1 MPLICEF
8 IALRRQEYGV
18 APICRALGVL
28 GVQIAPRTYRAHLA
42 RPPSKRALW
51 DAAITEVLAG
61 HYEPDEQGR
70 RLPECLYGATKMW
83 AYLNREGIEV
93 ARCTV
98 ERLMRANGWRGATR
112 ARKVRTT
119 VADPA
124 ATRAPD
130 LVNRQFHAAA
140 PGLLHVADF
149 TYVPLAGGGFGYT
162 AFVIDAYAGLIPGW
176 ECSTSKHTGFVEAAI
191 RQAVA
196 YRRRQGRPLGEGAI
210 HHSDAGSQ
218 YTAVHFG
225 QTLFLEGLTPSIGSV
240 GDAYDNA
247 LAETTIGL
255 YKTECVRA
263 GSPFRHGPIRTLAD
277 LGEITSTWVHWYNTR
292 RLMHRLGRIPPA
304 EAETAYYAATDAA
317 TPAASHTN

>member
-8 IALRRQEYGV
+8 IASRRQEYGV
-18 APICRALGVL
+18 TPICRALGVL

-61 HYEPDEQGR
+61 YYQPDEQGR
-70 RLPECLYGATKMW
+70 RPPECLYGATKMW

-130 LVNRQFHAAA
+130 LVNRHFHAAA

-176 ECSTSKHTGFVEAAI
+176 ECSTSKHTDFVEAAI

-225 QTLFLEGLTPSIGSV
+225 QALFLEGLTSSIGSV

-263 GSPFRHGPIRTLAD
+263 DSPFRHGPIRTLAD
-277 LGEITSTWVHWYNTR
+277 LEEITSAWVHWYNTR
-292 RLMHRLGRIPPA
+292 RLMHRLGRISPA
-304 EAETAYYAATDAA
+304 EAEAAYYAPTEAA